1 MAENVTTLTNPS
13 VRTINEDSDAFFGLT
28 LPLEYKGGSVGFFH
42 RASTLLEQ
50 ARSNIKNLLLTRKG
64 ERVAQPN
71 FGTDLFIILFEQID
85 GSQDIPDRV
94 EQAIRDAVDFWL
106 PYVTVEA
113 VFTSFE
119 PDLNQVIVELT
130 FSVNVNDEEA
140 IDTITFEFNGVG

>member
-1 MAENVTTLTNPS
+1 MAENVTTTNNPS

-94 EQAIRDAVDFWL
+94 EQAIREAVDFWL
-106 PYVTVEA
+106 PYVTVES
-113 VFTSFE
+113 VGTSFE
-119 PDLNQVIVELT
+119 PELNQVIVELT